1 MKLKHIRKRAVK
13 NSLFRVVS
21 ELNGKMYPLGLK
33 EEMKYIEDLDTALN
47 QKYSK
52 VEIANMLR
60 MFMSYIILSN
70 SPILITVPLTKK
82 VAKGIT
88 EKDMY
93 IVIEYITTNNQYIAR
108 LYRTLIQNN
117 SENLYKKPF
126 TFSKNQVLRNKQYS
140 ISNNMGFFNFF
151 SSRKEPPKQPL
162 QSKALFQLD
171 LFTNLSQTQKFAM
184 VTMLAS
190 LAAAPTNAE
199 RTAMAQRMM
208 FTDAEMMGITQNMML
223 NYMQTHTKSN
233 SHSVISTLR
242 TITDTNIL
250 EWLIYSGFSIIAINQ
265 NEKACYVFFDWW
277 KQLGYEPDEIDC
289 IVKKIENICKR
300 MRQINNL

>member
-1 MKLKHIRKRAVK
+1 
-13 NSLFRVVS
+13 
-21 ELNGKMYPLGLK
+21 
-33 EEMKYIEDLDTALN
+33 
-47 QKYSK
+47 
-52 VEIANMLR
+52 
-60 MFMSYIILSN
+60 
-70 SPILITVPLTKK
+70 
-82 VAKGIT
+82 
-88 EKDMY
+88 
-93 IVIEYITTNNQYIAR
+93 
-108 LYRTLIQNN
+108 
-117 SENLYKKPF
+117 
-126 TFSKNQVLRNKQYS
+126 
-140 ISNNMGFFNFF
+140 MGFFNFF
-151 SSRKEPPKQPL
+151 SSRKETPKQPL
-162 QSKALFQLD
+162 QSKALFPLD

-300 MRQINNL
+300 IRQINNL